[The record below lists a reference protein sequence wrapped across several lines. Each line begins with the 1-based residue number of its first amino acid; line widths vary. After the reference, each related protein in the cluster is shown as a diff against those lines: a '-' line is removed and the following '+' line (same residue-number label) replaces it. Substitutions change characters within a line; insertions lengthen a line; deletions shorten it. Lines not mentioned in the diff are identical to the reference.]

1 MVVVLPHLFFVVLPS
16 ILVTGALAAEREIC
30 REHFLL
36 RLGKKED
43 DYDTEKNE
51 FSVVW
56 LPRH

>member
-1 MVVVLPHLFFVVLPS
+1 MVVVLPQLFFLVLPS

-36 RLGKKED
+36 RSGKKED
-43 DYDTEKNE
+43 DYDSGKNE